1 MVSGAVVDAGGRW
14 QQWWVV
20 AVGDRNGG
28 GVGGNRGVGSGG
40 SGGGSGEL
48 GSRDIPLKLGMYP

>member
-1 MVSGAVVDAGGRW
+1 M
-14 QQWWVV
+14 
-20 AVGDRNGG
+20 GDRNGG